1 MSKNVIFRTFFP
13 IAPLCDHFPG
23 YFDLPNEGR
32 PNRYLHIKFGRNRL
46 VNKNVRAP
54 GVLKN
59 RKFPLLG
66 RSDPFFST
74 SHRRHRGRAADNLP
88 INFGEN
94 RFVNKNFSFL
104 GLCDPFFQN
113 FHQRLE
119 EHPTG
124 YPCTRI
130 GKIRQGNSQVTALY
144 SIH

>member
-1 MSKNVIFRTFFP
+1 MPHSLCHTDTTTV
-13 IAPLCDHFPG
+13 APVLQYMPAYMIVSSWWGGMHPG
-23 YFDLPNEGR
+23 IPPGSAT
-32 PNRYLHIKFGRNRL
+32 
-46 VNKNVRAP
+46 AP

-74 SHRRHRGRAADNLP
+74 SHRHHRGRAADNLP

-94 RFVNKNFSFL
+94 RFVKNFLVFW

-124 YPCTRI
+124 YLCTRI
-130 GKIRQGNSQVTALY
+130 GKIWQGNSQVTALY
-144 SIH
+144 SIQ